1 MSGLTVATYNVHK
14 CVGLDMRRDP
24 ARIARVIAEI
34 APDVIALQE
43 ADRRFGD
50 RAGLLDLPALRD
62 EAGLEAVPLGRSGP
76 SHGWH
81 GNVVLT
87 RNMTIEDVRPL
98 RLPGLEPRGAM
109 MIDMGRGPLRLR
121 VVAAH
126 LGLLRASRLVQT
138 RVLLAALAE
147 ARALRDDRPAVLMG
161 DLNEWRL
168 RHNSSLHLLAAQK
181 RAPANLVRS
190 FPAHMPVLALDRIMV
205 SPDAE
210 LRDFRAHDS
219 ALARQASDHLPVTA
233 RLLLPGAGA
242 GDAAVPPSQPFDD
255 PAARAPRRAGG
266 QG

>member
-1 MSGLTVATYNVHK
+1 MSDLTVATYNVHK

-50 RAGLLDLPALRD
+50 RAGLLDLPGLRD
-62 EAGLEAVPLGRSGP
+62 IAGLEAVPLGTQGP

-87 RNMTIEDVRPL
+87 RNMVIEDVRPL

-109 MIDMGRGPLRLR
+109 MIDMARGPLRLR

-147 ARALRDDRPAVLMG
+147 ARAQRDDRPAVLMG

-168 RHNSSLHLLAAQK
+168 RHNSSLHLLAAEK
-181 RAPANLVRS
+181 RAPVNLVRS

-210 LRDFRAHDS
+210 LRDFRAHAS
-219 ALARQASDHLPVTA
+219 PLARQASDHLPVTA
-233 RLLLPGAGA
+233 QLLLPGPGA
-242 GDAAVPPSQPFDD
+242 QAEARMPLRRFEPPP
-255 PAARAPRRAGG
+255 PAPRRVGG
-266 QG
+266 SG